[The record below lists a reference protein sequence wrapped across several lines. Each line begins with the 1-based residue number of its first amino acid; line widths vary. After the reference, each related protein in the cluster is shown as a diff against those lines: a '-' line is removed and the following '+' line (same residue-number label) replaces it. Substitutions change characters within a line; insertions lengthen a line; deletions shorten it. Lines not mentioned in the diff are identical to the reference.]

1 MVSAKSP
8 SLSLPTISIGLPKRS
23 SRYSCSDSSLIGMFS
38 VVSSFMRY
46 SLQKIVDWRL
56 SIEDWRSSLNRQS
69 SIHSRQSYNKF
80 CPLSVRSFNCYGAAM
95 FPDNLMANI
104 RRTITLGTH
113 VRTEGALS
121 SFVALFVQWP
131 VASFIKHFMRMVKG
145 SPGDFYSA

>member
-1 MVSAKSP
+1 MQARLLVHVHSQIITQRRQARKEKNKTLRLCVRQYFSNVV
-8 SLSLPTISIGLPKRS
+8 I
-23 SRYSCSDSSLIGMFS
+23 SRYREPD
-38 VVSSFMRY
+38 
-46 SLQKIVDWRL
+46 
-56 SIEDWRSSLNRQS
+56 
-69 SIHSRQSYNKF
+69 NKF